1 MQALR
6 NQKNTI
12 ITIINL
18 KPSVNNNHD
27 KAAPNN
33 SVSK

>member
-1 MQALR
+1 MAIL
-6 NQKNTI
+6 TV
-12 ITIINL
+12 INL